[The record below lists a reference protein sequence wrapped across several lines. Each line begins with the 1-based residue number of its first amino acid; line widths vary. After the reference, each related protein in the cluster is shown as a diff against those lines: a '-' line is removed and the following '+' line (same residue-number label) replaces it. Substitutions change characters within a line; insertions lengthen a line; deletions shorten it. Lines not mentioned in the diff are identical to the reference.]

1 MITRR
6 KFLAS
11 AGALAGSAAVL
22 QNLSSAEGVKTREP
36 NKPRETSAAANKNLP
51 LIDRVDPKSTLP
63 PGEPGKGLAHVLHT
77 KPAQQAAPPDVDSDN
92 QQLRTH
98 RRQLQVIDPHHPAT
112 VRVDDLLVQ
121 HIPLQ
126 AQVLFRW
133 REKLQIA
140 LG

>member
-63 PGEPGKGLAHVLHT
+63 PGEPGKDYTPVITPNNVSLPW
-77 KPAQQAAPPDVDSDN
+77 KIVDG
-92 QQLRTH
+92 
-98 RRQLQVIDPHHPAT
+98 
-112 VRVDDLLVQ
+112 VRCHGKLLM
-121 HIPLQ
+121 
-126 AQVLFRW
+126 
-133 REKLQIA
+133 
-140 LG
+140 G